1 MATLYRVFVK
11 EPSFEDSAQS
21 PYYTIMIKH
30 ATRGKHVANISAI
43 TEAAKSI
50 SHCDILHIAAG
61 FSQGIVFDH
70 DSVRDFLDMYAP
82 NHKLAITWLDHS
94 DGVVVRPTFESIVAM
109 G

>member
-11 EPSFEDSAQS
+11 EPASEEE
-21 PYYTIMIKH
+21 PYYTITVKH
-30 ATRGKHVANISAI
+30 ATCGKHVTNISAI

-61 FSQGIVFDH
+61 FSQGVVFDH

-82 NHKLAITWLDHS
+82 NPKLAITWLDHS
-94 DGVVVRPTFESIVAM
+94 DGVVVRPTFESAVAM

>member
-11 EPSFEDSAQS
+11 EPAFEEE
-21 PYYTIMIKH
+21 PYYTIMVKH
-30 ATRGKHVANISAI
+30 ATCGKHVVNISAI

-50 SHCDILHIAAG
+50 SHCDILRIAAA
-61 FSQGIVFDH
+61 FKQGVVFDY
-70 DSVRDFLDMYAP
+70 DSVRDFLDLYAP
-82 NHKLAITWLDHS
+82 DPKLAILWLDHS

>member
-1 MATLYRVFVK
+1 MSTLYRVFVK

-21 PYYTIMIKH
+21 LYHTIMVKH
-30 ATRGKHVANISAI
+30 ATCGKHVANISAI

-50 SHCDILHIAAG
+50 SHCDILHIAAR
-61 FSQGIVFDH
+61 FSQGVVFDH
-70 DSVRDFLDMYAP
+70 DSVRDFLDLYAP
-82 NHKLAITWLDHS
+82 DPKLAILWLDHS

>member
-11 EPSFEDSAQS
+11 EPASEEA
-21 PYYTIMIKH
+21 PYYTITVEH
-30 ATRGKHVANISAI
+30 ATCGKHVVNISAI

-50 SHCDILHIAAG
+50 SHCDILHIAAA
-61 FSQGIVFDH
+61 FSQGILFDH
-70 DSVRDFLDMYAP
+70 DSVRDFLDLYAP
-82 NHKLAITWLDHS
+82 NPKLAITWLDHS